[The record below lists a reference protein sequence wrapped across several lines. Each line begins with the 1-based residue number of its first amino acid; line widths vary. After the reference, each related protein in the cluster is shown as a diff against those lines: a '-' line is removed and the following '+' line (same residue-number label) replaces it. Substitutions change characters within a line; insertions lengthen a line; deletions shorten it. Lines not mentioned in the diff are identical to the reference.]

1 MCTCIYAHGS
11 TSTPG
16 FAFKIKFVCEV
27 HYVEDDL
34 HCSLIRMAWRALH
47 CKITDSFS
55 VPVGCLQMQVMQTEQ
70 DTWSVLTWALSNPDE
85 AMRPATEEEL
95 DDCDP
100 GGDIDERFAPREIG
114 PMSQV

>member
-1 MCTCIYAHGS
+1 
-11 TSTPG
+11 
-16 FAFKIKFVCEV
+16 
-27 HYVEDDL
+27 
-34 HCSLIRMAWRALH
+34 MAWRALH

-95 DDCDP
+95 DDYDP